1 MAPLNMEQ
9 GKRYAMLVNCSRGIT
24 FSFNKSYAP
33 NLTVVYVHCLNTA
46 ALRPEYNPTT
56 PSFAKILSNIL
67 KSVGLGIGAACSLT
81 LAKSRGCVTM
91 VAKIPAAPPYHHG
104 YLIFLPADSFALV
117 DMPSS
122 CCVIFSTLSEQ
133 EKRTS
138 THKYAYDYVYPY
150 IYIYTTSR
158 PPDRFL
164 PPTLQRNRLPKTTPC
179 SPFIQTCLRRTVER
193 ALSLALN

>member
-138 THKYAYDYVYPY
+138 THKYAYDYVYIY
-150 IYIYTTSR
+150 IYIHYKPTAR
-158 PPDRFL
+158 PFPA
-164 PPTLQRNRLPKTTPC
+164 PN
-179 SPFIQTCLRRTVER
+179 I
-193 ALSLALN
+193 AA